1 VEETAARIEAGEWMG
16 DANYILTTLLQDVSR
31 SFYKTLKYLPRAVRP
46 QIGLAYLLARMTD
59 TIADTEIV
67 SCERRL
73 KAVADVRARILGK
86 SKEKLQFGEI
96 TTQQGA
102 PAERVL
108 LERCEEALAVLES
121 FDAGDIGRIR
131 EVLEIIT
138 SGQELDLRRFAGASN
153 ERIVAL
159 SVDAELDDYTYR
171 VAGCV
176 GEFWTKMCWAHLFP
190 KTVCDEKLL
199 LENGVRFG
207 KGLQLVNILRDLPA
221 DLRQGRCYVPSARLV
236 EIGLNPADLL
246 ESKNEAKFRKL
257 YDEYLGLAESH
268 LTAGWDYTNMLPKR
282 CVRLRL
288 ACALPILIGMQTIA
302 KLKVGNVLDGQQRI
316 KISRDDVKR
325 LAVRS
330 VLAYPWPWAWNRLF
344 ESPDRKA
351 RLTQDSLK
359 AVA

>member
-1 VEETAARIEAGEWMG
+1 MG

-31 SFYKTLKYLPRAVRP
+31 SFYKTLKYLPGAVRP

-73 KAVADVRARILGK
+73 KALDDLRARILGK
-86 SKEKLQFGEI
+86 SREPLQFGEI
-96 TTQQGA
+96 AAQQGA

-108 LERCEEALAVLES
+108 LVRCEEALAVLES
-121 FDAGDIGRIR
+121 FEAGDVGRIR
-131 EVLEIIT
+131 EVLEVIT
-138 SGQELDLRRFAGASN
+138 SGQELDLRRFAGASK

-221 DLRQGRCYVPSARLV
+221 DLRQGRCYIPEARLKA
-236 EIGLNPADLL
+236 IGLSPSDLL
-246 ESKNEAKFRKL
+246 EASNEGKFRQL
-257 YDEYLGLAESH
+257 YNEYLGLAESH
-268 LTAGWDYTNMLPKR
+268 LKAGWTYTNMLPKR

-302 KLKVGNVLDGQQRI
+302 KLKTGNVLDGQQRI

-325 LAVRS
+325 LMVRS
-330 VLAYPWPWAWNRLF
+330 ALAYPLPWVWNRLF
-344 ESPDRKA
+344 PVSEQKV
-351 RLTQDSLK
+351 RL
-359 AVA
+359 A